1 LLSSLSQVSSSFG
14 FITVLWFKN
23 VRAALDPKLVCLQ
36 ETKLATITP
45 QTAAEVLGHRFND
58 FKYLP
63 AVGTRGGIMLRWHTD
78 FIDASCLELRR
89 FSLSMTRRG
98 AVGAKNERLP
108 STYFFV

>member
-1 LLSSLSQVSSSFG
+1 LLSSLSQVSSSLG
-14 FITVLWFKN
+14 FVTVLWFKN

-63 AVGTRGGIMLRWHTD
+63 AQ
-78 FIDASCLELRR
+78 
-89 FSLSMTRRG
+89 
-98 AVGAKNERLP
+98 P
-108 STYFFV
+108 SAQEGNHVEMAHGFH